1 MQIYIFKNNEQFG
14 PFDAA
19 QIEEYIKTSVF
30 AMEDFAW
37 SEGEAEWIPLS
48 SLLLKQSQMPD
59 YKGVDPVP
67 SPIEIEAQQE
77 AEAKV
82 LTAEIA
88 ERFLKDNDSVS
99 LIEFTTIEDYAACVL
114 ARHKGEIWL
123 NGLKSLSDAAAR
135 SLSEHKGFLSLNSL
149 EFLSDES
156 VRALAYHGGKIANL
170 SVLEGLNDA
179 AAKFIT
185 AEPAAARKL
194 LAQHGRLDLK
204 GLTSLSDAAAEALSR
219 QKGFLSLSGLK
230 SLSDSSAG
238 ALSRHEGFLDLSGVA
253 SLSDSSARSLAN
265 IFRKGFLW
273 LEGQAEVDCKVAR
286 TRAREALKTLKNLTN
301 QILASSESI
310 DPKKMRTQI
319 LELEK
324 LHDIAGVP
332 KNSREGV
339 KQIKR
344 ALAELETTIAQ
355 AKAQSQAQAKAKAE
369 AEAEA
374 EAEAKAQDERSEFI
388 KNTLLFLFFVVTPIL
403 GIIFLFILC
412 TQADSLTDSQAHFFI
427 IAGMLG
433 IGLPF
438 VGIFVVAAMSGSSDP
453 QTRNAQIAMIQRQ
466 QMMNKIDDI
475 RSDLNDE

>member
-1 MQIYIFKNNEQFG
+1 MQIYIYKNNEQFG
-14 PFDAA
+14 PFNGT

-37 SEGEAEWIPLS
+37 SEGEPEWIALS
-48 SLLLKQSQMPD
+48 DLLLKQSHIHD
-59 YKGVDPVP
+59 VEDVGISP
-67 SPIEIEAQQE
+67 SPAEIQLSQE
-77 AEAKV
+77 EEAKI
-82 LTAEIA
+82 LTVEIA
-88 ERFLKDNDSVS
+88 EQFLKNNHSVALS
-99 LIEFTTIEDYAACVL
+99 EFTTIEDYAACVL

-135 SLSEHKGFLSLNSL
+135 LLSEHKGFLSLNGL

-156 VRALAYHGGKIANL
+156 ARALAYHGGEISDL
-170 SVLEGLNDA
+170 SVLEGINDA

-286 TRAREALKTLKNLTN
+286 TRAREALKTAKNLTN

-324 LHDIAGVP
+324 LNDIAGVP

-344 ALAELETTIAQ
+344 ALAELETKIAQ
-355 AKAQSQAQAKAKAE
+355 AKAQAQAQARAKAKAL
-369 AEAEA
+369 ADARA
-374 EAEAKAQDERSEFI
+374 QAAAKASEPMSDKAICGIWCLSSIVVCVISFI
-388 KNTLLFLFFVVTPIL
+388 WLTSLDSPVDNADQPLL
-403 GIIFLFILC
+403 IFLIITLMIS
-412 TQADSLTDSQAHFFI
+412 ALSSLISL
-427 IAGMLG
+427 MVLG
-433 IGLPF
+433 NWENGGAPSKETITFL
-438 VGIFVVAAMSGSSDP
+438 
-453 QTRNAQIAMIQRQ
+453 QRQ
-466 QMMNKIDDI
+466 QMINRLNDI
-475 RSDLNDE
+475 RNDLNDE